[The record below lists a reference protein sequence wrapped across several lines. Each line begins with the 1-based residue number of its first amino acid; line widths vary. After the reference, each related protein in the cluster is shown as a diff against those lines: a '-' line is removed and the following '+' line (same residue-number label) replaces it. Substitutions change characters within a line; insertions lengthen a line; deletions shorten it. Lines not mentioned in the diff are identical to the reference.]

1 MHMIRERQSVPEP
14 LKHMWDSSTFSQTR
28 TIETSAGTL
37 ELRRFCSSS
46 FIEELRADRGLC
58 AFARLPEREYALL
71 LRIAKRPDSMLTL
84 AYTPSGEIVGQVTIV
99 PCDGWW
105 QDLENNYE
113 IAIEVSSYWRRLGLA
128 RELLNFSLELDA
140 LEDVILQA
148 IGLSWHWDTEE
159 VGLPASRYRQLIARL
174 FAPYGFL
181 EYQTSEPNISMEATN
196 ILLVR
201 IGSRV
206 GQQRVAQFINR
217 LLDTDNLST
226 W

>member
-1 MHMIRERQSVPEP
+1 MIRERQGAPEP
-14 LKHMWDSSTFSQTR
+14 LKHLCGSSTLSQSR
-28 TIETSAGTL
+28 TIETRAGTL
-37 ELRRFCSSS
+37 ELRSFCSPS
-46 FIEELRADRGLC
+46 FVEELRVDRGLC
-58 AFARLPEREYALL
+58 AFARLPEREHALL

-84 AYTPSGEIVGQVTIV
+84 AYTPSGEIVGQVTIA

-105 QDLENNYE
+105 QGLENIFE
-113 IAIEVSSYWRRLGLA
+113 IAIEVSSSWRRLGLA
-128 RELLNFSLELDA
+128 RELLKFSLELDA

-148 IGLSWHWDTEE
+148 IGLAWHWDTQE
-159 VGLPASRYRQLIARL
+159 VGLPAFRYRQLIARL

-181 EYQTSEPNISMEATN
+181 EYQTSEPNISMEAAN

-206 GQQRVAQFINR
+206 GQQRVGQFIDR
-217 LLDTDNLST
+217 LVDTANLLI